1 MEELLEKIHSDKDFK
16 IQIAD
21 SRYHKI
27 GNFVREKKSYGNVV
41 KKFFRKIKPKYKPA
55 LQVFA
60 EHVYEKSCEAFEIVY
75 EKECDEKEKIIF
87 EDSLV
92 ITENSLDLK
101 EKFSDNEVVIKI
113 SDLSLT
119 CAGCAI
125 ECARLKNFEAG
136 FNFLG
141 LAKCSA
147 YVAKKFAEFSLY
159 VGKKSIEGL
168 ELGCKDVGLLF
179 KNPKKYFSVDNF
191 NYDEICKEI
200 SNFIALVKKDKL
212 KASGEIAKFLTRTF
226 LNVGFWTAS
235 YFYVLTPL
243 AAGMSATGSAI
254 ANLATELFS
263 TKVASVVGG
272 AAAVQPTNVVSG
284 VAEKVTTVVGAAAQ
298 AIPVITSVGQQIIES
313 VLAFA
318 VDGSG
323 GGGSEIISSLENNV
337 PRKVYDTLDTINK
350 TGSAPDGFRGGR
362 RFINDGR
369 NGGQVLPRFDENGEQ
384 IIYKEWDVNPYQR
397 SVSRGVE
404 RLVTGSDGSAFYTN
418 DHYNTFVRIK

>member
-1 MEELLEKIHSDKDFK
+1 
-16 IQIAD
+16 
-21 SRYHKI
+21 
-27 GNFVREKKSYGNVV
+27 
-41 KKFFRKIKPKYKPA
+41 
-55 LQVFA
+55 
-60 EHVYEKSCEAFEIVY
+60 
-75 EKECDEKEKIIF
+75 
-87 EDSLV
+87 
-92 ITENSLDLK
+92 
-101 EKFSDNEVVIKI
+101 
-113 SDLSLT
+113 
-119 CAGCAI
+119 
-125 ECARLKNFEAG
+125 
-136 FNFLG
+136 
-141 LAKCSA
+141 
-147 YVAKKFAEFSLY
+147 